1 MDAHDVPVLTADDP
15 EGLRARRDSLTDA
28 LTEHGAVI
36 VRGLDFDGPASFAA
50 CAAAVTDDLIPERE
64 GFAPRD
70 VHSGHVYSSTHWPSN
85 QPMCLHHE
93 MSHARQVPTKLVLGY
108 LRPADTGG
116 ATGLA
121 DAAAV
126 LDALPAEL
134 VDRFARHGWRLSRTY
149 QPLLGTQWSD
159 AFGTTDRAEVDRYC
173 AANDID
179 HIWLNDGGL
188 RTTQV
193 RPAVMKHPGTG
204 TPCWFNQIAF
214 LNEHTMDP
222 AVRDY
227 LISELG
233 PDGLPFTTSAGDGSP
248 VTPQDVDVIN
258 QVYEDLTVHP
268 SLRAGDLM
276 VVDNIRSAH
285 SREAYTGDRDVLV
298 ALGDPVRHG

>member
-93 MSHARQVPTKLVLGY
+93 MSHARQVPTKLVLGTCARRTRRRHRPGRRRGRAR
-108 LRPADTGG
+108 RPARRAGRPVRP
-116 ATGLA
+116 ARV
-121 DAAAV
+121 AA
-126 LDALPAEL
+126 L
-134 VDRFARHGWRLSRTY
+134 RTY

-188 RTTQV
+188 RTT
-193 RPAVMKHPGTG
+193 R
-204 TPCWFNQIAF
+204 
-214 LNEHTMDP
+214 
-222 AVRDY
+222 
-227 LISELG
+227 SG
-233 PDGLPFTTSAGDGSP
+233 P
-248 VTPQDVDVIN
+248 
-258 QVYEDLTVHP
+258 P
-268 SLRAGDLM
+268 S
-276 VVDNIRSAH
+276 
-285 SREAYTGDRDVLV
+285 
-298 ALGDPVRHG
+298 